1 MYLYFHLEITL
12 FCALLLNCII
22 EPRCMKVKLVLQKL
36 QSEGKFH
43 LDLCLITKMHIEE
56 KKKLFVGVI
65 L

>member
-1 MYLYFHLEITL
+1 
-12 FCALLLNCII
+12 
-22 EPRCMKVKLVLQKL
+22 MKVKLVLQKL